1 MRQKQSKK
9 NSRKQEQRSSPAV
22 KHEAEALPIST
33 NTIDKSE
40 LSISEEHTPVHMQ
53 DSVPEE
59 EFKQELD
66 QELEERYE
74 RYRDILK
81 DLTLMSDSFMR
92 AVLKNPECTEEIL
105 RTILSKKQLKV
116 ISQTLQADYKNLQGR
131 SAILDCVAVDREHNL
146 YNVEIQ
152 QKREGASPKRARYH
166 SGLLDMNLLEPGE
179 AYQKLPNS
187 YVIFITETDALGYHL
202 PIYHISRKIQ
212 ENSRDFPDCA
222 HIIYVDSK
230 NQEDTALGRLMHDF
244 HCKEPE
250 EMYNSVLRQQVYQF
264 KNTREGVKLMC
275 REMDKIYRDGE
286 RNGQKIG
293 QKIGQER
300 GEKIGQKRGE
310 KIGRERG
317 EKIGKKQGVK
327 SEQRRIVNSLK
338 RKGKTMDEIAYLTGI
353 HETVVRKLLDRNICN
368 EIITR
373 ERICNNKERSKKRG
387 KF

>member
-40 LSISEEHTPVHMQ
+40 LSILEDHTPVYMQ
-53 DSVPEE
+53 DSVPKE
-59 EFKQELD
+59 ELD
-66 QELEERYE
+66 QELEGRYE

-92 AVLKNPECTEEIL
+92 AVLKNPECTEEVL

-131 SAILDCVAVDREHNL
+131 SAILDCVAVDSKHDL

-212 ENSRDFPDCA
+212 ENGRDFPDCA

-244 HCKEPE
+244 HCKAPE
-250 EMYNSVLRQQVYQF
+250 EMYNPVLRQQVYQF
-264 KNTREGVKLMC
+264 KNTREGVTFMC

-286 RNGQKIG
+286 RNGQ
-293 QKIGQER
+293 E
-300 GEKIGQKRGE
+300 RGE

-353 HETVVRKLLDRNICN
+353 HETVVRKLL
-368 EIITR
+368 
-373 ERICNNKERSKKRG
+373 G
-387 KF
+387 

>member
-9 NSRKQEQRSSPAV
+9 GSRKQEQRSSPAV

-40 LSISEEHTPVHMQ
+40 LSISEDHAPVYMQ

-59 EFKQELD
+59 ELD

-92 AVLKNPECTEEIL
+92 AVLKNSECTEEVL
-105 RTILSKKQLKV
+105 RTILSKKQLRV

-187 YVIFITETDALGYHL
+187 YVIFITETDALGYHF

-212 ENSRDFPDCA
+212 ENGEDFPDCA

-244 HCKEPE
+244 HCKAPE
-250 EMYNSVLRQQVYQF
+250 EMYNPVLRQQF
-264 KNTREGVKLMC
+264 INLKKP
-275 REMDKIYRDGE
+275 
-286 RNGQKIG
+286 
-293 QKIGQER
+293 
-300 GEKIGQKRGE
+300 
-310 KIGRERG
+310 
-317 EKIGKKQGVK
+317 GK
-327 SEQRRIVNSLK
+327 E
-338 RKGKTMDEIAYLTGI
+338 
-353 HETVVRKLLDRNICN
+353 
-368 EIITR
+368 
-373 ERICNNKERSKKRG
+373 
-387 KF
+387 

>member
-202 PIYHISRKIQ
+202 PIYHISRKIR
-212 ENSRDFPDCA
+212 ENGRDFPDCA

-250 EMYNSVLRQQVYQF
+250 EIYNPVLRQQVYQF

-293 QKIGQER
+293 QER

-317 EKIGKKQGVK
+317 EKIGKKQGVR
-327 SEQRRIVNSLK
+327 SEQKRIVNSLK

-353 HETVVRKLLDRNICN
+353 HETVVRKLLGEGRDMA
-368 EIITR
+368 T
-373 ERICNNKERSKKRG
+373 K
-387 KF
+387 

>member
-9 NSRKQEQRSSPAV
+9 GSRKQEQRSNPAV
-22 KHEAEALPIST
+22 KYEAEL
-33 NTIDKSE
+33 
-40 LSISEEHTPVHMQ
+40 
-53 DSVPEE
+53 
-59 EFKQELD
+59 KQELD
-66 QELEERYE
+66 QELERRYE

-92 AVLKNPECTEEIL
+92 AVLKNPECTEEVL

-212 ENSRDFPDCA
+212 ENGRDFPDCA

-244 HCKEPE
+244 HCKAPE
-250 EMYNSVLRQQVYQF
+250 EMYNPVLRQQVYQF
-264 KNTREGVKLMC
+264 KNTREGVTFMC

-286 RNGQKIG
+286 RKGQKV
-293 QKIGQER
+293 GQER
-300 GEKIGQKRGE
+300 GEKIGQ
-310 KIGRERG
+310 ERG

-353 HETVVRKLLDRNICN
+353 HETVVRKLLDRDIC
-368 EIITR
+368 
-373 ERICNNKERSKKRG
+373 
-387 KF
+387 

>member
-40 LSISEEHTPVHMQ
+40 LSISEDHTPVYMQ
-53 DSVPEE
+53 DSVPKE
-59 EFKQELD
+59 ELD

-74 RYRDILK
+74 RYRDVLK
-81 DLTLMSDSFMR
+81 ALTLMSDSFMR

-187 YVIFITETDALGYHL
+187 YVIFITEKDALGYHL
-202 PIYHISRKIQ
+202 PIYHISRKIR
-212 ENSRDFPDCA
+212 ENGRDFPDCA

-250 EMYNSVLRQQVYQF
+250 EMYNPVLRQQIYRF
-264 KNTREGVKLMC
+264 KNTREGVTFMC
-275 REMDKIYRDGE
+275 GEMDKIYRDGE
-286 RNGQKIG
+286 R
-293 QKIGQER
+293 
-300 GEKIGQKRGE
+300 
-310 KIGRERG
+310 IGRERG
-317 EKIGKKQGVK
+317 EKIGRKQGIRN
-327 SEQRRIVNSLK
+327 EQRRIVNSLK

-353 HETVVRKLLDRNICN
+353 HESIVRKLLDRNICN

-373 ERICNNKERSKKRG
+373 EGICNNKERSKKRG

>member
-9 NSRKQEQRSSPAV
+9 GSRKQEQRSNLAV
-22 KHEAEALPIST
+22 KYEAEL
-33 NTIDKSE
+33 
-40 LSISEEHTPVHMQ
+40 
-53 DSVPEE
+53 
-59 EFKQELD
+59 KQELD
-66 QELEERYE
+66 QELERRYE

-92 AVLKNPECTEEIL
+92 AVLKNPECTEEVL

-131 SAILDCVAVDREHNL
+131 SAILDCVALDREHNL

-212 ENSRDFPDCA
+212 ENGRDFPDCA

-244 HCKEPE
+244 HCKAPE
-250 EMYNSVLRQQVYQF
+250 EMYNPVLRQQVYQF
-264 KNTREGVKLMC
+264 KNTREGVTFMC

-286 RNGQKIG
+286 RNGQKV
-293 QKIGQER
+293 GQER
-300 GEKIGQKRGE
+300 GEKIGQ
-310 KIGRERG
+310 ERG

-353 HETVVRKLLDRNICN
+353 HETVVRKLL
-368 EIITR
+368 
-373 ERICNNKERSKKRG
+373 G
-387 KF
+387 

>member
-53 DSVPEE
+53 DSVPKEE
-59 EFKQELD
+59 LEQGLD
-66 QELEERYE
+66 QELERYE
-74 RYRDILK
+74 RYRDVLK

-92 AVLKNPECTEEIL
+92 AVLKNPKCTEEVL

-131 SAILDCVAVDREHNL
+131 SAILDCVAVDSKHDL

-202 PIYHISRKIQ
+202 PIYHISRKIR
-212 ENSRDFPDCA
+212 ENGRDFPDCA

-244 HCKEPE
+244 HCKVPE
-250 EMYNSVLRQQVYQF
+250 EMYNPVLRQQVYQF
-264 KNTREGVKLMC
+264 KNTREGVTFMC

-286 RNGQKIG
+286 RAG
-293 QKIGQER
+293 ER
-300 GEKIGQKRGE
+300 IGQKRG
-310 KIGRERG
+310 
-317 EKIGKKQGVK
+317 KKQGVRN
-327 SEQRRIVNSLK
+327 EQRRIVNSLK

-353 HETVVRKLLDRNICN
+353 HENVVRKLLG
-368 EIITR
+368 ETA
-373 ERICNNKERSKKRG
+373 SL
-387 KF
+387 

>member
-53 DSVPEE
+53 DSVPKEE
-59 EFKQELD
+59 LEQGLD

-74 RYRDILK
+74 RYRDVLK

-92 AVLKNPECTEEIL
+92 AVLKNPKCTEEVL

-131 SAILDCVAVDREHNL
+131 SAILDCVAVDSKHDL

-202 PIYHISRKIQ
+202 PIYHISRKIR
-212 ENSRDFPDCA
+212 ENGRDFPDCA

-244 HCKEPE
+244 HCKVPE
-250 EMYNSVLRQQVYQF
+250 EMYNPVLRQ
-264 KNTREGVKLMC
+264 
-275 REMDKIYRDGE
+275 
-286 RNGQKIG
+286 
-293 QKIGQER
+293 
-300 GEKIGQKRGE
+300 
-310 KIGRERG
+310 
-317 EKIGKKQGVK
+317 
-327 SEQRRIVNSLK
+327 
-338 RKGKTMDEIAYLTGI
+338 
-353 HETVVRKLLDRNICN
+353 
-368 EIITR
+368 
-373 ERICNNKERSKKRG
+373 
-387 KF
+387 

>member
-40 LSISEEHTPVHMQ
+40 LSILEDHTPVYMQ
-53 DSVPEE
+53 DSVPKE
-59 EFKQELD
+59 ELD
-66 QELEERYE
+66 QELEGRYE

-92 AVLKNPECTEEIL
+92 AVLKNPECTEEVL

-131 SAILDCVAVDREHNL
+131 SAILDCVAVDSKHDL

-212 ENSRDFPDCA
+212 ENGRDFPDCA

-244 HCKEPE
+244 HCKASE
-250 EMYNSVLRQQVYQF
+250 EMYNPVLRQQVYQF
-264 KNTREGVKLMC
+264 KNTREGVTFMC

-286 RNGQKIG
+286 RKGQKV
-293 QKIGQER
+293 GQER
-300 GEKIGQKRGE
+300 GEKIGQ
-310 KIGRERG
+310 ERG

-353 HETVVRKLLDRNICN
+353 HETVVRKLL
-368 EIITR
+368 
-373 ERICNNKERSKKRG
+373 G
-387 KF
+387 

>member
-9 NSRKQEQRSSPAV
+9 GSRKQEQRSSPAV

-40 LSISEEHTPVHMQ
+40 LSISEDHTPVYMQ
-53 DSVPEE
+53 DSVPEAE
-59 EFKQELD
+59 LKQELD
-66 QELEERYE
+66 QELERRYE

-92 AVLKNPECTEEIL
+92 AVLKNPECTEEVL

-212 ENSRDFPDCA
+212 ENGRDFPDCA

-244 HCKEPE
+244 HCKASE
-250 EMYNSVLRQQVYQF
+250 EMYNPVLRQQVYQF
-264 KNTREGVKLMC
+264 KNTREGVTFMC

-286 RNGQKIG
+286 RNGQKVGQERGEKIG
-293 QKIGQER
+293 QERGEKIGQERGEKIGQER

-353 HETVVRKLLDRNICN
+353 HETVVRKLL
-368 EIITR
+368 
-373 ERICNNKERSKKRG
+373 G
-387 KF
+387 